1 MRVGLLYEKTGAGG
15 DFGPIVEQVATAD
28 SLGMDALWLE
38 ERHGDDHSFGSVP
51 IVLAALAK
59 RTRSI
64 RLGAFKIMAL
74 GHPAGIAEDFAM
86 IDLMSGGRLNFGA
99 AVGKQAEDFRMF
111 RVPFAERAERFAE
124 ALDVVL
130 TAWSADEFS
139 YAGRYYQFP
148 SHHAP
153 GDRLITRRRGRTA
166 PYLPQWE
173 RGPETPDLLT
183 VTPKPLQQPRPHVWV
198 LADDASLIT
207 FAAEHG
213 HSIVLP
219 AADPKMLE
227 TAAKTYD
234 ATLDRVRRARHEV
247 EVAVIVDVALA
258 GERVAPGTLDHLHRL
273 QAATGMN
280 QVIWRVPYPDCA
292 HGQILEAFRHFAGE
306 VQPMLQA

>member
-1 MRVGLLYEKTGAGG
+1 MRVGLLYEKTGEGG
-15 DFGPIVEQVATAD
+15 DFAAIVEQVVAAD
-28 SLGMDALWLE
+28 TLGMDALWLE
-38 ERHGDDHSFGSVP
+38 ERHGDEHSLGSIP
-51 IVLAALAK
+51 IVLSALAK

-86 IDLMSGGRLNFGA
+86 IDLTSGGRLNFGA
-99 AVGKQAEDFRMF
+99 AVGKRAEDFRMF

-124 ALDVVL
+124 ALDIVL

-153 GDRLITRRRGRTA
+153 GDRLITRRRGRTE
-166 PYLPQWE
+166 PYRPQWE

-183 VTPKPLQQPRPHVWV
+183 VTPKPIQQPRPHVWV

-219 AADPKMLE
+219 PADLKMLE
-227 TAAKTYD
+227 TAARTYES
-234 ATLDRVRRARHEV
+234 TLDRVRRARHEV
-247 EVAVIVDVALA
+247 EVAIIVDIALD
-258 GERVAPGTLDHLHRL
+258 GERVAAGTLEHLHRL

-280 QVIWRVPYPDCA
+280 QVIWRVPYPDRA
-292 HGQILEAFRHFAGE
+292 HGQIVSAFQHFAGE